1 MNDKISKKRKAKI
14 TLLNAFVYLSTGI
27 IILMLIG
34 IIGYVFIEA
43 CRIFPLTL
51 TSTPSLIKDTAGILP
66 NILNTVYII
75 LMTLVIVLPIGVG
88 AAIYP
93 E

>member
-34 IIGYVFIEA
+34 IIGYVFY
-43 CRIFPLTL
+43 RGLPNLSFDFL
-51 TSTPSLIKDTAGILP
+51 TSTRRGR
-66 NILNTVYII
+66 TVCFKEI
-75 LMTLVIVLPIGVG
+75 
-88 AAIYP
+88 AKQ
-93 E
+93 